1 MISFVEGNLFESPA
15 QVLVNT
21 VNTVGAMGKGVA
33 KEFKRIY
40 PEMFK
45 KYQELCENG
54 KINIGTLFLY
64 KTDNKWILNF
74 PTKINWRNPSKIE
87 YIEKGLK
94 KFVAEYSRLR
104 IHSIAFPPLGAGNGE
119 LDFQTEIK
127 PIMIKYLHEI
137 PIQVFI
143 YPHMWD
149 SSLPEHRTPNEIK
162 KWLRSEPESLS
173 FEEVWEDLS
182 RLLLNEPGTPL
193 KTLNEEKEFKAS
205 LDKTK
210 REISIITHG
219 GNIVSISYEL
229 LFEFWKQL
237 RSYGFSVGKI
247 APDEI
252 IDDLDYLIPIFSNL
266 SYVKIIGYT
275 KDKKGSSD
283 KAFSLGLQYL
293 PPIKTSSRQVS
304 FLADIG

>member
-143 YPHMWD
+143 YPHMGD
-149 SSLPEHRTPNEIK
+149 SSLPEHRTPHKLKE
-162 KWLRSEPESLS
+162 WLRSEPESLA
-173 FEEVWEDLS
+173 FDEVWEDLS
-182 RLLLNEPGTPL
+182 NLAKIGQGQSFETLDA
-193 KTLNEEKEFKAS
+193 KTEFRAVIDQEEKF
-205 LDKTK
+205 LI
-210 REISIITHG
+210 ISVENNTI
-219 GNIVSISYEL
+219 SISYEI

-237 RSYGFSVGKI
+237 RSNGFSISEI
-247 APDEI
+247 APEELGEN
-252 IDDLDYLIPIFSNL
+252 LDYLIPIFSKL
-266 SYVKIIGYT
+266 DYVKIVEYT
-275 KDKKGSSD
+275 EYRKNNLNQTPSI
-283 KAFSLGLQYL
+283 GLQYY
-293 PPIKTSSRQVS
+293 PPIKSSSRQ
-304 FLADIG
+304 IGLSLSIE

>member
-40 PEMFK
+40 PEMFE
-45 KYQELCENG
+45 KYQELCEAG
-54 KINIGTLFLY
+54 KLKIGTLFLH

-74 PTKINWRNPSKIE
+74 PTKIHWRNPSKVE
-87 YIEKGLK
+87 YLEEGLK

-119 LDFQTEIK
+119 LDFETEIK

-143 YPHMWD
+143 YPEKED
-149 SSLPEHRTPNEIK
+149 SSLPEHKTPYEIK
-162 KWLRSEPESLS
+162 EWLRSEPESLP
-173 FEEVWEDLS
+173 FDEVWEDLS
-182 RLLLNEPGTPL
+182 KLLLNGPDVPF
-193 KTLNEEKEFKAS
+193 KTLNTDREFQANI
-205 LDKTK
+205 DQDK
-210 REISIITHG
+210 REISVITPEN
-219 GNIVSISYEL
+219 NIVSISYEL

-237 RSYGFSVGKI
+237 RSYGFSVGEI
-247 APDEI
+247 APEELI
-252 IDDLDYLIPIFSNL
+252 NNLDYLIPIFSNL
-266 SYVKIIGYT
+266 SYVKIIGYM
-275 KDKKGSSD
+275 KYIKGGRD
-283 KAFSLGLQYL
+283 KALSLGLQYL
-293 PPIKTSSRQVS
+293 PPIRTASRQVS
-304 FLADIG
+304 FLSDIG

>member
-40 PEMFK
+40 PEMFI
-45 KYQELCENG
+45 KYQELCEEG
-54 KINIGTLFLY
+54 KIDIGTLFLH

-74 PTKINWRNPSKIE
+74 PTKIHWKKPSKIE

-119 LDFQTEIK
+119 LDFETETK
-127 PIMIKYLHEI
+127 PLMIKYLHEI

-143 YPHMWD
+143 YPHRED
-149 SSLPEHRTPNEIK
+149 DNLPEHRTPHDIK

-173 FEEVWEDLS
+173 FEEVWEDIS
-182 RLLLNEPGTPL
+182 RLLLNEPDIPYKIL
-193 KTLNEEKEFKAS
+193 KSGKEFKAN
-205 LDKTK
+205 LDNVN
-210 REISIITHG
+210 RAISITIRDKD
-219 GNIVSISYEL
+219 IVSISYEL

-237 RSYGFSVGKI
+237 RSYGFYVDKI
-247 APDEI
+247 APDELVDI
-252 IDDLDYLIPIFSNL
+252 LDYLIPIFSNL
-266 SYVKIIGYT
+266 SYVKIIGY
-275 KDKKGSSD
+275 KKYKKGSPD
-283 KAFSLGLQYL
+283 KAPSIGLQYL
-293 PPIKTSSRQVS
+293 APIRTASRQVS